1 MANSKAVGTAY
12 SDPALTDATITDS
25 TISGGT
31 LNNATVGATTPL
43 AGTFTTLTATGKFGA
58 NGKTAVSAAA
68 TVAAVSTGTLQS
80 GFGFST
86 SAQLVT
92 AITAINSILTA
103 LKNAGIMAE

>member
-1 MANSKAVGTAY
+1 MADGPRFLGSA
-12 SDPALTDATITDS
+12 TDQPTIN
-25 TISGGT
+25 GGT
-31 LNNATVGATTPL
+31 INNSVIGGTTPL
-43 AGTFTTLTATGKFGA
+43 AGTFTTLTASGKFGV
-58 NGKTAVSAAA
+58 NGQAAVSAAA

-103 LKNAGIMAE
+103 LKDAGIMAS